1 MLYIQNRADS
11 TLGVIEDFYND
22 THQMILSSG
31 VSSYTFT
38 VAKNIEDAE
47 YLVEGNYIVV
57 TDDIGMG
64 WKFTIMN
71 TSQTHT
77 EITVYCED
85 IGLELVNKVM
95 DAWSEPSSKQP
106 VSYYIN
112 KAIKDTKWKIGLNQ
126 IDNLSRTLKWEGRD
140 TSLNRL
146 LSICTE
152 FDHAEIEFKVRFRN
166 LQVTDYLIN
175 IYKKRGANRSDIQLV
190 YGDTVNDITK
200 TSSIEELATALMGVG
215 SDKELPEN
223 SPAEAVADKTT
234 FKDLTYDDGLFFTKA
249 GDKFLRARVANQQF
263 NLKEGYIEDFYEYDT
278 ADPQE
283 LLNRTITQLK
293 ERSEIKVNYEVSVA
307 KFEKTL
313 QLGDTIT
320 IIDHDYKPEL
330 LLSGRVLEMDKSYTD
345 PSNNTLVLGN
355 FLILYS
361 NINDRLTNLQNQ
373 IKNMKLDS
381 NYMWLR
387 YAIDDKGN
395 GMSATPTAE
404 TKYFA
409 MLVNKKTGIP
419 SDNPADYAGHWKL
432 IQGADGKDGIPG
444 ATGADGKTS
453 YTHFAYANNVSG
465 TTDFS
470 LDDPTGRSY
479 MGVYSDFTKA
489 DSNDPSD
496 YVWSLTKGESGPEGM
511 QGAQGPKGDIGIPG
525 KPGADGKTSYTH
537 VAYADNDNGGGFGQ
551 NPTNKAY
558 MGWYS
563 DFTANDSTDTT
574 KYAWSLIKGRDG
586 SDGAPG
592 KAGTDG
598 KTPYF
603 HQAWA
608 DSKDGKINFSTTDP
622 TNRGYLGTYSD
633 FTQADSTDPSKYFW
647 VELVGNLQVGVRN
660 LLNGT
665 ADFSNGLN
673 VSGANG
679 TVITDE
685 VYNGNRVLKEPQLTA
700 SNSYHDPY
708 VSNTIDVAKGEYYAL
723 SFYAKTDA
731 PSMVMR
737 CYFYNPTNTIS
748 SINSQGFESASADG
762 MSTFTITNQWKQ
774 YWVVWKTNINT
785 TVKKVIIGRREK
797 SVAGSDAGA
806 IFINSPMLVEGNKA
820 VGWQPAPEDTQG
832 QIDSVNQALV
842 QANNKINAVPHVSAQ
857 SSAPT
862 SPKEGDQWWVLDAS
876 GKATGFKVWNG
887 SAWNDSKI
895 QQSLLNVVSLNAVTI
910 TGSTINGSKFTNNF
924 DFTNADKIRFQ
935 GVTTIGDGA
944 INITWKI
951 PTNNQ
956 TGQILLNASGFQ
968 SVVNDSAGAII
979 NRTDLLFGELDLMN
993 RTSGTGTASKY
1004 VSGSLT
1010 AQDVYRGDTTAVQW
1024 LSGWG
1029 DWGNGNGLIHV
1040 TRNGYTV
1047 SVSGYPHHNNSA
1059 NFAEVATLPAWARPP
1074 KTVNLSGTIYDSGVM
1089 NPAACKITIDQ
1100 NGKVQ
1105 VTNGKKGG
1113 YLIIGG
1119 TYVGQDIV

>member
-57 TDDIGMG
+57 TDDVGLG

-106 VSYYIN
+106 ASYYIN

-126 IDNLSRTLKWEGRD
+126 IGNLSRTLKWEGRD

-152 FDHAEIEFKVRFRN
+152 FDHAEIEFRVRFRN

-175 IYKKRGANRSDIQLV
+175 IYKKRGSNRSDIQLE

-223 SPAEAVADKTT
+223 TPAEAIPDKTT
-234 FKDLTYDDGLFFTKA
+234 FKDLTYDDGFLFTKA

-283 LLNRTITQLK
+283 LLNRTIAQLK

-330 LLSGRVLEMDKSYTD
+330 LLRGRVLEMDKSYTD
-345 PSNNTLVLGN
+345 PSKNTLVLGN

-432 IQGADGKDGIPG
+432 IQGADGK
-444 ATGADGKTS
+444 
-453 YTHFAYANNVSG
+453 N
-465 TTDFS
+465 
-470 LDDPTGRSY
+470 
-479 MGVYSDFTKA
+479 
-489 DSNDPSD
+489 
-496 YVWSLTKGESGPEGM
+496 
-511 QGAQGPKGDIGIPG
+511 GIPG
-525 KPGADGKTSYTH
+525 KPGADGKTPYFHTAWATSADGKNGFSITDSANKTYLGTYT
-537 VAYADNDNGGGFGQ
+537 
-551 NPTNKAY
+551 
-558 MGWYS
+558 
-563 DFTANDSTDTT
+563 DFTKPDSTDTT

-586 SDGAPG
+586 TNGTPG
-592 KAGTDG
+592 KPGVDG

-603 HQAWA
+603 HTAWA
-608 DSKDGKINFSTTDP
+608 DSKDGKTNFNLSDA
-622 TNRGYLGTYSD
+622 TNRGYLGTYTD
-633 FTQADSTDPSKYFW
+633 FEQADSKDPTKYIW
-647 VELVGNLQVGVRN
+647 TELVGALSIGGRNYLADTSTSWQTQGSGGTNQTSSLKWLFTFGTIKQAPFNDGDYVTLSFDYTNVGTGAYGTILPQLNNTPWGQLGGGDAMKDNGHAVRTVQWKSGWN
-660 LLNGT
+660 TSGT
-665 ADFSNGLN
+665 ATGIQIRIDN
-673 VSGANG
+673 VATTR
-679 TVITDE
+679 TVT
-685 VYNGNRVLKEPQLTA
+685 VYDMQ
-700 SNSYHDPY
+700 
-708 VSNTIDVAKGEYYAL
+708 
-723 SFYAKTDA
+723 
-731 PSMVMR
+731 
-737 CYFYNPTNTIS
+737 
-748 SINSQGFESASADG
+748 FE
-762 MSTFTITNQWKQ
+762 
-774 YWVVWKTNINT
+774 
-785 TVKKVIIGRREK
+785 R
-797 SVAGSDAGA
+797 
-806 IFINSPMLVEGNKA
+806 GNKA
-820 VGWQPAPEDTQG
+820 TDHKVAPEDTQG
-832 QIDSVNQALV
+832 QIDKVNNGLADTNSKIAAVTKVDSQAT
-842 QANNKINAVPHVSAQ
+842 
-857 SSAPT
+857 APT
-862 SPKEGDQWWVLDAS
+862 NPKKGDQWWVLDAN
-876 GKATGFKVWNG
+876 GKTTGLKIWTGSVWK
-887 SAWNDSKI
+887 DSII
-895 QQSLLNVVSLNAVTI
+895 QQSAMNISTLNGNVINGATINSSNFNVSYDETAASSGRLVGPYFKGTQIIKGGSYLSDYTIKGTTQTGFNHITPDGITNRMNDDNGQMINQTTLGRGYLILSEKGKTGVITGDLNAQDSYRN
-910 TGSTINGSKFTNNF
+910 ST
-924 DFTNADKIRFQ
+924 D
-935 GVTTIGDGA
+935 
-944 INITWKI
+944 
-951 PTNNQ
+951 
-956 TGQILLNASGFQ
+956 
-968 SVVNDSAGAII
+968 SVA
-979 NRTDLLFGELDLMN
+979 
-993 RTSGTGTASKY
+993 
-1004 VSGSLT
+1004 
-1010 AQDVYRGDTTAVQW
+1010 W
-1024 LSGWG
+1024 LGGWG
-1029 DWGNGNGLIHV
+1029 DWGNGKGLIHV
-1040 TRNGYTV
+1040 VRNGRLVTL
-1047 SVSGYPHHNNSA
+1047 SGYPHHNNTTTLG
-1059 NFAEVATLPAWARPP
+1059 NIFQLPAWAKPAEG
-1074 KTVNLSGTIYDSGVM
+1074 VNIGAVCYNGSVM
-1089 NPAACKITIDQ
+1089 NPTACRLFISD
-1100 NGKVQ
+1100 NGLVNISNAQ
-1105 VTNGKKGG
+1105 KGG
-1113 YLIIGG
+1113 WVVIG
-1119 TYVGQDIV
+1119 TSYVGQDM